1 MLNRFFVKDKQFY
14 ITLLAISLPI
24 IAQNVITIGVNMMDT
39 IMLGSFGEAQLS
51 GSSLAN
57 EFINIFQ
64 ILCMGMG
71 NGAAVLTAQY
81 WGARDIKN
89 LKRSVAIMLRFS
101 LTIASIF
108 TLVLIFFTP
117 QIMEIYTNEAEVI
130 AKGSQYFYWSI
141 PTFLM
146 MGISLTLSQIMRS
159 IKCVKIPLY
168 ASIVSFFVNIFFN
181 WVFIFGNLG
190 APRMEIAGAA
200 LGTVIARVFELLIIG
215 GYFFYKEKNI
225 GFRIK
230 DIVMPSEGLTAKFFK
245 YSLPVMASDSLLGFG
260 NSAVAVVVGHMGSAF
275 TAAYAIVAMIQ
286 RLTTVFTSGL
296 GQVSHTLT
304 GNRIGEGK
312 KDQAYHEAVT
322 MLTIATLI
330 GIVTGVVIRIF
341 GPLIVGLYNITDETY
356 AAAMQM
362 ISAVSLM
369 IVFQSMQSVITKG
382 VLRGGGDTKFC
393 LCIDA
398 VFLWIVSVPLGYYTG
413 IVCGM
418 SPFIVFLSLK
428 ADWPI
433 KSILGTMRIVSKK
446 WIKQIA

>member
-1 MLNRFFVKDKQFY
+1 
-14 ITLLAISLPI
+14 
-24 IAQNVITIGVNMMDT
+24 
-39 IMLGSFGEAQLS
+39 
-51 GSSLAN
+51 
-57 EFINIFQ
+57 
-64 ILCMGMG
+64 
-71 NGAAVLTAQY
+71 
-81 WGARDIKN
+81 
-89 LKRSVAIMLRFS
+89 
-101 LTIASIF
+101 
-108 TLVLIFFTP
+108 
-117 QIMEIYTNEAEVI
+117 
-130 AKGSQYFYWSI
+130 
-141 PTFLM
+141 
-146 MGISLTLSQIMRS
+146 MRS

-230 DIVMPSEGLTAKFFK
+230 DIAMPSEGLTAKFFK